1 MQKHSEISYTNELLR
16 KGIHLSSLSIPIV
29 YGLFGKQ
36 FIFRLILLATIAS
49 IILDVMSHKV
59 ESFRKLYLTLF
70 GKLLRHHETQNDK
83 LLLNGASW
91 VLIAA
96 FVCILIFPEYIA
108 ITAFSILIISDTAA
122 ALIGRKIGKR
132 KFLDKSVEGTMA
144 FIVSGIIVVAVVG
157 LVYNLPFAFFC
168 AGAGGAIIGGIVE
181 AASIRLR
188 MDDNLSIPLSVGAT
202 MWLTDLLLFVSG
214 SEGFLD
220 IDTPLFDLPDFGI

>member
-1 MQKHSEISYTNELLR
+1 MQKHGEISYTNELLR
-16 KGIHLSSLSIPIV
+16 KAIHLSSLSIPIA
-29 YGLFGKQ
+29 YGIFGKQ
-36 FIFRLILLATIAS
+36 FIFRLILLATILS

-59 ESFRKLYLTLF
+59 EAFRKFYLTLF
-70 GKLLRHHETQNDK
+70 GNLLRHHEAQNET

-96 FVCILIFPEYIA
+96 FVCILIFPQYIA

-144 FIVSGIIVVAVVG
+144 FILSGIMVVTFVG
-157 LVYNLPFAFFC
+157 LVYNLPVAFYY
-168 AGAGGAIIGGIVE
+168 AGFGGAILGGIVE

-188 MDDNLSIPLSVGAT
+188 MDDNLSIPISVGAT
-202 MWLTDLLLFVSG
+202 MWLTDLLLFMSG

-220 IDTPLFDLPDFGI
+220 TDTPLFDLPDLGL